1 MISSLYAGVQGINAN
16 SKALGVIGSNIA
28 NVNTGAYKSGNISF
42 STVLGET
49 VANGGVKVWGM
60 NKTWAQGALEYTTNT
75 TDLAIIGNGLFVVQ
89 DSTGSDYYSRAGAF
103 FFDKDGMLVN
113 EDGYKVQGLAIASGT
128 TTGSPTAIDIS
139 SVTSSPKATSEMRMA
154 MNLDSATPASG
165 TFTNTISVYDSLGN
179 QIPLTLTFTK
189 DADPT
194 SNTWAVS
201 GTVSAAAG
209 AGATV
214 DFGGSNQLVFYP
226 DGTLK
231 TPADQDITVT
241 ISDISN
247 GASATMTVTW
257 DLYDDVN
264 NTAYDD
270 ITQFSGSSGVTFQNQ
285 DGYATGSVSS
295 VQVGEDGMVTGVFTN
310 GKTKELYQ
318 IVLAKFPNYQGLS
331 AAGNNLYA
339 ATIDSGEPVIGAAKT
354 SGRGS
359 ISQMSLEMSN
369 VDLATEF
376 VKMIVTQRAYQANA
390 KVITTSNE
398 VLQELINMKR

>member
-1 MISSLYAGVQGINAN
+1 MISSLYSGVQGIQAN

-28 NVNTGAYKSGNISF
+28 NVNTGAYKAGNISF
-42 STVLGET
+42 ATVLGET
-49 VANGGVKVWGM
+49 ASGGGVKVWGM
-60 NKTWAQGALEYTTNT
+60 NKTWSQGALEYTSST
-75 TDLAIIGNGLFVVQ
+75 TDLAIIGNGLFVVE
-89 DSTGSDYYSRAGAF
+89 DSDGSDYYSRAGAF
-103 FFDKDGMLVN
+103 FFDKDGVLVN

-128 TTGSPTAIDIS
+128 TTGSPTSIDIS
-139 SVTSSPKATSEMRMA
+139 SVTSSPKATETMRMA
-154 MNLDSATPASG
+154 MNLDSATVASG
-165 TFTNTISVYDSLGN
+165 TFTNTISVFDSLGN

-189 DADPT
+189 GTAA
-194 SNTWAVS
+194 NTWEVTGSVPNSISS
-201 GTVSAAAG
+201 GTVS
-209 AGATV
+209 
-214 DFGGSNQLVFYP
+214 FGTETLVFGA
-226 DGTLK
+226 DGKLTSPLD
-231 TPADQDITVT
+231 ADIEITIDQIAT
-241 ISDISN
+241 

-264 NTAYDD
+264 NIAYND

-295 VQVGEDGMVTGVFTN
+295 VQVGEDGKVTGVFTN

-331 AAGNNLYA
+331 AVGNNLYA

-359 ISQMSLEMSN
+359 ISQSSLEMSN

>member
-1 MISSLYAGVQGINAN
+1 MISSLYSGVQGIQAN

-28 NVNTGAYKSGNISF
+28 NVNTGAYKAGNISF
-42 STVLGET
+42 ATVLGET
-49 VANGGVKVWGM
+49 ASGGGVKVWGM
-60 NKTWAQGALEYTTNT
+60 NKTWSQGALEYTSST
-75 TDLAIIGNGLFVVQ
+75 TDLAIIGNGLFVVEGS
-89 DSTGSDYYSRAGAF
+89 DGSDYYSRAGAF
-103 FFDKDGMLVN
+103 FFDKDGVLVN

-154 MNLDSATPASG
+154 MNLDSATVASG

-189 DADPT
+189 GTAA
-194 SNTWAVS
+194 NTWEVTGSVPNSVSS
-201 GTVSAAAG
+201 GTVTFD
-209 AGATV
+209 AT
-214 DFGGSNQLVFYP
+214 STLVFGADGKLTDPIDADIKITIP
-226 DGTLK
+226 DVST
-231 TPADQDITVT
+231 
-241 ISDISN
+241 

-264 NTAYDD
+264 KVPYND

-285 DGYATGSVSS
+285 NGYATGSVSS
-295 VQVGEDGMVTGVFTN
+295 VQVGEDGKVTGVFTN

-331 AAGNNLYA
+331 AVGNNLYA

-359 ISQMSLEMSN
+359 ISQSSLEMSN

>member
-1 MISSLYAGVQGINAN
+1 MISSLYSGVQGIQAN
-16 SKALGVIGSNIA
+16 SKALGVIGANIA
-28 NVNTGAYKSGNISF
+28 NVNTGAYKAGNISF
-42 STVLGET
+42 ATVLGET
-49 VANGGVKVWGM
+49 GANGGVKVWGM
-60 NKTWAQGALEYTTNT
+60 SKTWSQGALEYTSST
-75 TDLAIIGNGLFVVQ
+75 TDLAIIGNGLFVVKGS
-89 DSTGSDYYSRAGAF
+89 DGSDYYSRAGAF
-103 FFDKDGMLVN
+103 FFDKNGQLVN

-128 TTGSPTAIDIS
+128 TTGSPTTIDVS

-154 MNLDSATPASG
+154 MNLDSATVASG

-189 DADPT
+189 DASA
-194 SNTWAVS
+194 SNTWEVTGEVPASTS
-201 GTVSAAAG
+201 GTVTFDVS
-209 AGATV
+209 
-214 DFGGSNQLVFYP
+214 
-226 DGTLK
+226 TLK
-231 TPADQDITVT
+231 FGADGKLLTPATDIEIEIAGLNT
-241 ISDISN
+241 
-247 GASATMTVTW
+247 GASATMSVTW

-264 NTAYDD
+264 KVPYDD
-270 ITQFSGSSGVTFQNQ
+270 ITQFSGNSGVTFQNQ

-295 VQVGEDGMVTGVFTN
+295 VQVGEDGMVTGIFTN
-310 GKTKELYQ
+310 GKTKALYQ
-318 IVLAKFPNYQGLS
+318 IVLAKFPNYQGL
-331 AAGNNLYA
+331 AAVGNNLYRA
-339 ATIDSGEPVIGAAKT
+339 SIDSGEPIIGAART

>member
-60 NKTWAQGALEYTTNT
+60 NKTWSQGALEYTSNT

-89 DSTGSDYYSRAGAF
+89 DSAGSNYYSRAGAF
-103 FFDKDGMLVN
+103 FFDKDGVLVN
-113 EDGYKVQGLAIASGT
+113 EDGYKVQGLAVASGT
-128 TTGSPTAIDIS
+128 TTGSPTSIDIS

-154 MNLDSATPASG
+154 MNLDSATVASG

-189 DADPT
+189 DA
-194 SNTWAVS
+194 SAANTWGVAGEVPASTS
-201 GTVSAAAG
+201 GTVTLDVTTLEFG
-209 AGATV
+209 A
-214 DFGGSNQLVFYP
+214 
-226 DGTLK
+226 DGTL
-231 TPADQDITVT
+231 TNPSGDITVT
-241 ISDISN
+241 IAGLNTGATSD
-247 GASATMTVTW
+247 MTVTW

-264 NTAYDD
+264 GTAYNDM
-270 ITQFSGSSGVTFQNQ
+270 TQFSGSSGVTFQNQ

-318 IVLAKFPNYQGLS
+318 IVLAKFPSYQGL
-331 AAGNNLYA
+331 AAVGNNLYA

>member
-28 NVNTGAYKSGNISF
+28 NVNTGAYKAGNISF
-42 STVLGET
+42 ATVLGET
-49 VANGGVKVWGM
+49 AAGGGVKVWGM
-60 NKTWAQGALEYTTNT
+60 NKTWSQGALEYTSNT
-75 TDLAIIGNGLFVVQ
+75 TDLAIIGNGLFVVKGS
-89 DSTGSDYYSRAGAF
+89 DGSDYYSRAGAF
-103 FFDKDGMLVN
+103 FFDKDGVLVN

-154 MNLDSATPASG
+154 MNLDSATVASG

-189 DADPT
+189 GTDA
-194 SNTWAVS
+194 NTWEVTGSVPSSVSS
-201 GTVSAAAG
+201 GTVSFDTAILKFG
-209 AGATV
+209 A
-214 DFGGSNQLVFYP
+214 
-226 DGTLK
+226 DGKLQSPSGK
-231 TPADQDITVT
+231 DIMIEIDK
-241 ISDISN
+241 IST
-247 GASATMTVTW
+247 GASATMTVAW

-264 NTAYDD
+264 KTAYNDM
-270 ITQFSGSSGVTFQNQ
+270 TQFSGSSGVTFQNQ

-295 VQVGEDGMVTGVFTN
+295 VQVGEDGKVTGVFTN

-331 AAGNNLYA
+331 AVGNNLYA

>member
-42 STVLGET
+42 ATVLGET

-60 NKTWAQGALEYTTNT
+60 SKTWAQGALGYTTNT
-75 TDLAIIGNGLFVVQ
+75 TDLAIIGNGLFVVE
-89 DSTGSDYYSRAGAF
+89 DPDGADYYSRAGAF
-103 FFDKDGMLVN
+103 FFDKDGQLVN
-113 EDGYKVQGLAIASGT
+113 EDGYTVQGLAVASGT

-139 SVTSSPKATSEMRMA
+139 SVTSTPKATSEMRMA

-165 TFTNTISVYDSLGN
+165 TFSNTISVYDSLGN

-189 DADPT
+189 DSSAA
-194 SNTWAVS
+194 NTWEVTGSVPSSISS
-201 GTVSAAAG
+201 GTITFDTS
-209 AGATV
+209 T
-214 DFGGSNQLVFYP
+214 LVFGA
-226 DGTLK
+226 DGKLSS
-231 TPADQDITVT
+231 PADTDIEIT
-241 ISDISN
+241 IPDVST

-264 NTAYDD
+264 NTAYNDM
-270 ITQFSGSSGVTFQNQ
+270 TQFSGSSGVTFQNQ

-310 GKTKELYQ
+310 GKTKALYQ
-318 IVLAKFPNYQGLS
+318 IVLAKFPSYQGL
-331 AAGNNLYA
+331 AAVGNNLYA
-339 ATIDSGEPVIGAAKT
+339 ATIDSGEPVIGAART

-359 ISQMSLEMSN
+359 ISQSSLEMSN

>member
-1 MISSLYAGVQGINAN
+1 MISSLYSGVQGIQAN
-16 SKALGVIGSNIA
+16 SKALGVIGANIA
-28 NVNTGAYKSGNISF
+28 NVNTGAYKAGNISF
-42 STVLGET
+42 ATVLGET
-49 VANGGVKVWGM
+49 GANGGVKVWGM
-60 NKTWAQGALEYTTNT
+60 SKTWSQGALEYTSST
-75 TDLAIIGNGLFVVQ
+75 TDLAIIGNGLFVVKGS
-89 DSTGSDYYSRAGAF
+89 DGSDYYSRAGAF
-103 FFDKDGMLVN
+103 FFDKNGQLVN

-128 TTGSPTAIDIS
+128 TTGSPTTIDVS

-154 MNLDSATPASG
+154 MNLDSATVASG

-189 DADPT
+189 DASA
-194 SNTWAVS
+194 SNTWKVTGEVPASTS
-201 GTVSAAAG
+201 GTVTFDVSTLEFG
-209 AGATV
+209 A
-214 DFGGSNQLVFYP
+214 
-226 DGTLK
+226 DGKLL
-231 TPADQDITVT
+231 TPATDIEIEIAGLNT
-241 ISDISN
+241 
-247 GASATMTVTW
+247 GASATMSVTW

-264 NTAYDD
+264 KVPYDD
-270 ITQFSGSSGVTFQNQ
+270 ITQFSGNSGVTFQNQ

-295 VQVGEDGMVTGVFTN
+295 VQVGEDGMVTGIFTN
-310 GKTKELYQ
+310 GKTKALYQ
-318 IVLAKFPNYQGLS
+318 IVLAKFPNYQGL
-331 AAGNNLYA
+331 AAVGNNLYRA
-339 ATIDSGEPVIGAAKT
+339 SIDSGEPIIGAAKT

>member
-1 MISSLYAGVQGINAN
+1 MISSLYSGVQGIQAN
-16 SKALGVIGSNIA
+16 SKALGVIGANIA
-28 NVNTGAYKSGNISF
+28 NVNTGAYKAGNISF
-42 STVLGET
+42 ATVLGET
-49 VANGGVKVWGM
+49 GANGGVKVWGM
-60 NKTWAQGALEYTTNT
+60 SKTWSQGALEYTSST
-75 TDLAIIGNGLFVVQ
+75 TDLAIIGNGLFVVKGS
-89 DSTGSDYYSRAGAF
+89 DGSDYYSRAGAF
-103 FFDKDGMLVN
+103 FFDKNGQLVN

-128 TTGSPTAIDIS
+128 TTGSPTTIDVS

-154 MNLDSATPASG
+154 MNLDSATVASG

-189 DADPT
+189 DASA
-194 SNTWAVS
+194 SNTWEVTGEVPASTS
-201 GTVSAAAG
+201 GTVTFDVSTLEFG
-209 AGATV
+209 A
-214 DFGGSNQLVFYP
+214 
-226 DGTLK
+226 DGKLL
-231 TPADQDITVT
+231 TPATDIEIEIAGLNT
-241 ISDISN
+241 
-247 GASATMTVTW
+247 GASATMSVTW

-264 NTAYDD
+264 KVPYDD
-270 ITQFSGSSGVTFQNQ
+270 ITQFSGNSGVTFQNQ

-295 VQVGEDGMVTGVFTN
+295 VQVGEDGMVTGIFTN
-310 GKTKELYQ
+310 GKTKALYQ
-318 IVLAKFPNYQGLS
+318 IVLAKFPNYQGL
-331 AAGNNLYA
+331 AAVGNNLYRA
-339 ATIDSGEPVIGAAKT
+339 SIDSGEPIIGAAKT

>member
-1 MISSLYAGVQGINAN
+1 MISSLYSGVQGIQAN

-42 STVLGET
+42 ATVLGET
-49 VANGGVKVWGM
+49 TANGGVKVWGM
-60 NKTWAQGALEYTTNT
+60 NKTWSQGALEYTSST
-75 TDLAIIGNGLFVVQ
+75 TDLAIIGNGLFVVE
-89 DSTGSDYYSRAGAF
+89 GSDGADYYSRAGAF
-103 FFDKDGMLVN
+103 FFDKDGVLVN

-128 TTGSPTAIDIS
+128 PSGSPTSIDIS
-139 SVTSSPKATSEMRMA
+139 SVTSSPKATEAMRMA

-189 DADPT
+189 DASAP
-194 SNTWAVS
+194 NTWEVTGEVPASTS
-201 GTVSAAAG
+201 GTVTFDVSTLEFG
-209 AGATV
+209 A
-214 DFGGSNQLVFYP
+214 
-226 DGTLK
+226 DGKLT
-231 TPADQDITVT
+231 TPTGDIEVT
-241 ISDISN
+241 IAGLN
-247 GASATMTVTW
+247 TGASGTMSVTW

-264 NTAYDD
+264 KVAYND

-295 VQVGEDGMVTGVFTN
+295 IQVGEDGMVTGVFTN
-310 GKTKELYQ
+310 GKTKALYQ
-318 IVLAKFPNYQGLS
+318 IVLAKFPSFQGL
-331 AAGNNLYA
+331 AAVGNNLYA

-376 VKMIVTQRAYQANA
+376 VKMIITQRAYQANA
-390 KVITTSNE
+390 KVITTSDQ

>member
-1 MISSLYAGVQGINAN
+1 MISSLYSGVQGIQAN
-16 SKALGVIGSNIA
+16 SKALGVIGANIA
-28 NVNTGAYKSGNISF
+28 NVNTGAYKAGNISF
-42 STVLGET
+42 ATVLGET
-49 VANGGVKVWGM
+49 GANGGVKVWGM
-60 NKTWAQGALEYTTNT
+60 SKTWSQGALEYTSST
-75 TDLAIIGNGLFVVQ
+75 TDLAIIGNGLFVVEGS
-89 DSTGSDYYSRAGAF
+89 DGSDYYSRAGAF
-103 FFDKDGMLVN
+103 FFDKNGQLVN

-128 TTGSPTAIDIS
+128 TTGSPTTIDVS

-154 MNLDSATPASG
+154 MNLDSATVASG

-189 DADPT
+189 DASA
-194 SNTWAVS
+194 SNTWEVTGEVPASTS
-201 GTVSAAAG
+201 GTVTFDVS
-209 AGATV
+209 
-214 DFGGSNQLVFYP
+214 
-226 DGTLK
+226 TLK
-231 TPADQDITVT
+231 FGADGKLLTPATDIEIEIAGLNT
-241 ISDISN
+241 
-247 GASATMTVTW
+247 GASATMSVTW

-264 NTAYDD
+264 KVPYDD
-270 ITQFSGSSGVTFQNQ
+270 ITQFSGNSGVTFQNQ

-295 VQVGEDGMVTGVFTN
+295 VQVGEDGMVTGIFTN
-310 GKTKELYQ
+310 GKTKALYQ
-318 IVLAKFPNYQGLS
+318 IVLAKFPNYQGL
-331 AAGNNLYA
+331 AAVGNNLYRA
-339 ATIDSGEPVIGAAKT
+339 SIDSGEPIIGAART

>member
-1 MISSLYAGVQGINAN
+1 MISSLYSGVQGIQAN
-16 SKALGVIGSNIA
+16 SKALGVIGANIA
-28 NVNTGAYKSGNISF
+28 NVNTGAYKAGNISF
-42 STVLGET
+42 ATVLGET
-49 VANGGVKVWGM
+49 GANGGVKVWGM
-60 NKTWAQGALEYTTNT
+60 SKTWSQGALEYTSST
-75 TDLAIIGNGLFVVQ
+75 TDLAIIGNGLFVVKGS
-89 DSTGSDYYSRAGAF
+89 DGSDYYSRAGAF
-103 FFDKDGMLVN
+103 FFDKNGQLVN

-128 TTGSPTAIDIS
+128 TTGSPTTIDVS

-154 MNLDSATPASG
+154 MNLDSATVASG

-189 DADPT
+189 DASA
-194 SNTWAVS
+194 SNTWEVTGEVPASTS
-201 GTVSAAAG
+201 GTVTFDVSTLEFG
-209 AGATV
+209 A
-214 DFGGSNQLVFYP
+214 
-226 DGTLK
+226 DGKLL
-231 TPADQDITVT
+231 TPATDIAIEIAGLNT
-241 ISDISN
+241 
-247 GASATMTVTW
+247 GASATMSVTW

-264 NTAYDD
+264 KVPYDD
-270 ITQFSGSSGVTFQNQ
+270 ITQFSGNSGVTFQNQ

-310 GKTKELYQ
+310 GKTKALYQ
-318 IVLAKFPNYQGLS
+318 IVLAKFPNYQGL
-331 AAGNNLYA
+331 AAVGNNLYRA
-339 ATIDSGEPVIGAAKT
+339 SIDSGEPIIGAART

>member
-1 MISSLYAGVQGINAN
+1 MISSLYSGVQGIQAN
-16 SKALGVIGSNIA
+16 SKALGVIGANIA
-28 NVNTGAYKSGNISF
+28 NVNTGAYKAGNISF
-42 STVLGET
+42 ATVLGET
-49 VANGGVKVWGM
+49 GANGGVKVWGM
-60 NKTWAQGALEYTTNT
+60 SKTWSQGALEYTSST
-75 TDLAIIGNGLFVVQ
+75 TDLAIIGNGLFVVKGS
-89 DSTGSDYYSRAGAF
+89 DGSDYYSRAGAF
-103 FFDKDGMLVN
+103 FFDKNGQLVN

-128 TTGSPTAIDIS
+128 TTGSPTTIDVS

-154 MNLDSATPASG
+154 MNLDSATVASG

-189 DADPT
+189 DASA
-194 SNTWAVS
+194 SNTWEVTGEVPASTS
-201 GTVSAAAG
+201 GTVTFDVS
-209 AGATV
+209 
-214 DFGGSNQLVFYP
+214 
-226 DGTLK
+226 TLK
-231 TPADQDITVT
+231 FGADGKLLTPATDIEIEIAGLNT
-241 ISDISN
+241 
-247 GASATMTVTW
+247 GASATMSVTW

-264 NTAYDD
+264 KVPYDD
-270 ITQFSGSSGVTFQNQ
+270 ITQFSGNSGVTFQNQ

-310 GKTKELYQ
+310 GKTKALYQ
-318 IVLAKFPNYQGLS
+318 IVLAKFPNYQGL
-331 AAGNNLYA
+331 AAVGNNLYRA
-339 ATIDSGEPVIGAAKT
+339 SIDSGEPIIGAART

>member
-28 NVNTGAYKSGNISF
+28 NVNTGAYKAGNISF

-60 NKTWAQGALEYTTNT
+60 SKTWSQGALEYTSNT

-89 DSTGSDYYSRAGAF
+89 DSAGSNYYSRAGAF
-103 FFDKDGMLVN
+103 FFDKDGVLVN

-128 TTGSPTAIDIS
+128 TTGSPTSIDIS

-154 MNLDSATPASG
+154 MNLDSATVASG

-189 DADPT
+189 GTAA
-194 SNTWAVS
+194 NTWEVTGSVPSSISS
-201 GTVSAAAG
+201 GTVSFD
-209 AGATV
+209 T
-214 DFGGSNQLVFYP
+214 STLVFGA
-226 DGTLK
+226 DGKLTSPLD
-231 TPADQDITVT
+231 ADIEITIDQIAT
-241 ISDISN
+241 
-247 GASATMTVTW
+247 GASATMTVNW

-264 NTAYDD
+264 NTAYNDM
-270 ITQFSGSSGVTFQNQ
+270 TQFSGSSGVTFQNQ

-310 GKTKELYQ
+310 GKTKSLYQ
-318 IVLAKFPNYQGLS
+318 IVLAKFPSYQGL
-331 AAGNNLYA
+331 AAVGNNLYA

>member
-1 MISSLYAGVQGINAN
+1 MISSLYSGVQGINAN
-16 SKALGVIGSNIA
+16 SKALGVIGANIS

-42 STVLGET
+42 ATVLGET
-49 VANGGVKVWGM
+49 TANGGVKVWGM
-60 NKTWAQGALEYTTNT
+60 NKTWAQGALEYTSST
-75 TDLAIIGNGLFVVQ
+75 TDLAIIGNGLFVVKGA
-89 DSTGSDYYSRAGAF
+89 DGTDYYSRAGAF
-103 FFDKDGMLVN
+103 FFDKDGQLVN
-113 EDGYKVQGLAIASGT
+113 EDGYMVQGLAIASGT
-128 TTGSPTAIDIS
+128 TTGSPVTIDVS
-139 SVTSSPKATSEMRMA
+139 SVTSSPKATTAMRMA
-154 MNLDSATPASG
+154 MNLDSSTPASG

-189 DADPT
+189 DA
-194 SNTWAVS
+194 SAANTWEVTGEVPSSTS
-201 GTVSAAAG
+201 GTVTFDVS
-209 AGATV
+209 T
-214 DFGGSNQLVFYP
+214 LVFGS
-226 DGTLK
+226 DGTLSS
-231 TPADQDITVT
+231 PADTDIEIT
-241 ISDISN
+241 IAGLN
-247 GASATMTVTW
+247 TGASGTMTVAW

-264 NTAYDD
+264 KVPFNDM
-270 ITQFSGSSGVTFQNQ
+270 TQFSGNSGVTFQNQ

-310 GKTKELYQ
+310 GKTKALYQ
-318 IVLAKFPNYQGLS
+318 IVLAKFPNYQGL
-331 AAGNNLYA
+331 AAVGNNLYS

>member
-1 MISSLYAGVQGINAN
+1 MISSLYSGVQGINAN
-16 SKALGVIGSNIA
+16 SKALGVIGANIA

-42 STVLGET
+42 ATVLGET
-49 VANGGVKVWGM
+49 TANGGVKVWGM
-60 NKTWAQGALEYTTNT
+60 SKTWAQGALEYTSST
-75 TDLAIIGNGLFVVQ
+75 TDLAIIGNGLFVVE
-89 DSTGSDYYSRAGAF
+89 GSDGTDYYSRAGAF
-103 FFDKDGMLVN
+103 FFDKDGVLVN

-128 TTGSPTAIDIS
+128 TTGSPTSIDIS
-139 SVTSSPKATSEMRMA
+139 SVTSSPKATSTMRMA
-154 MNLDSATPASG
+154 MNLNSATVASG
-165 TFTNTISVYDSLGN
+165 TFTNTISIYDSLGN

-189 DADPT
+189 DA
-194 SNTWAVS
+194 SAANTWAVTGSVPASTS
-201 GTVSAAAG
+201 GTVTFDVSTLTFG
-209 AGATV
+209 A
-214 DFGGSNQLVFYP
+214 
-226 DGTLK
+226 DGKLL
-231 TPADQDITVT
+231 TPADADIEIKIEGITT
-241 ISDISN
+241 
-247 GASATMTVTW
+247 GASATMTVNW

-264 NTAYDD
+264 KKAYDD
-270 ITQFSGSSGVTFQNQ
+270 VTQFSGSSGVTFQNQ

-318 IVLAKFPNYQGLS
+318 IVLAKFPSYQGLI
-331 AAGNNLYA
+331 AKGNNLYA
-339 ATIDSGEPVIGAAKT
+339 ASIDSGEPVIGAAKT

-376 VKMIVTQRAYQANA
+376 VKMIITQRAYQANA